1 MAHRRRGGY
10 SKGDEREQREGDRGR
25 NGGVEGGGGGGG
37 RDGGGE
43 TTRWQSCKVL
53 RVTPGYVMFPAF
65 VLAIPRMVASW
76 TLVYS

>member
-1 MAHRRRGGY
+1 MA
-10 SKGDEREQREGDRGR
+10 DEDGQEGDRGR
-25 NGGVEGGGGGGG
+25 NGGVKGGG
-37 RDGGGE
+37 GGGE

>member
-1 MAHRRRGGY
+1 MDDIKATRRVLDMADKDSKKGDRRG
-10 SKGDEREQREGDRGR
+10 RH
-25 NGGVEGGGGGGG
+25 GGVKGEGE
-37 RDGGGE
+37 GE

-65 VLAIPRMVASW
+65 VLAIPWMVASW

>member
-1 MAHRRRGGY
+1 MVTRTR
-10 SKGDEREQREGDRGR
+10 REGGRGR
-25 NGGVEGGGGGGG
+25 RWNRGAEGETAES
-37 RDGGGE
+37 RGGGE

>member
-1 MAHRRRGGY
+1 MVDGK
-10 SKGDEREQREGDRGR
+10 KGIEGETEVVKG
-25 NGGVEGGGGGGG
+25 EGGGGGG
-37 RDGGGE
+37 GGGE

-53 RVTPGYVMFPAF
+53 RVTSGYVMFPAF